1 MKSKL
6 FCFGLVWVVVVSMS
20 VISPV
25 HAISLATL
33 KNSLSKFCIASP
45 EACGT
50 SDAPIFDTQ
59 KNSCVC
65 YNSNYQQ
72 YDASQRKCVIKCPAG
87 TYRFEATTGRCP
99 AGFYIAGATAKCPA
113 GSHQLVVDK
122 RALKSYEFGGQM
134 LVQSDCKSLNSP
146 SSGSTKNC
154 HPELVSGSIGGTRG
168 KEKRFRN
175 KFGMT
180 EKKIY
185 G

>member
-1 MKSKL
+1 MTRTKTVAKNLWVDVDFVVALSTRQKKEEKILWSQQKPPQNKKKGERKMKNKL
-6 FCFGLVWVVVVSMS
+6 LCFGLVLVVVVSMS

-122 RALKSYEFGGQM
+122 RALKSYEFGG
-134 LVQSDCKSLNSP
+134 
-146 SSGSTKNC
+146 
-154 HPELVSGSIGGTRG
+154 
-168 KEKRFRN
+168 
-175 KFGMT
+175 
-180 EKKIY
+180 
-185 G
+185 

>member
-1 MKSKL
+1 MKNKL
-6 FCFGLVWVVVVSMS
+6 LCFGLVLVVSMS
-20 VISPV
+20 VISPARAV
-25 HAISLATL
+25 SLETL

-65 YNSNYQQ
+65 YDANYQQ
-72 YDASQRKCVIKCPAG
+72 YDANQRKCVIKCPAG

-122 RALKSYEFGGQM
+122 RALKSYEFGG
-134 LVQSDCKSLNSP
+134 
-146 SSGSTKNC
+146 
-154 HPELVSGSIGGTRG
+154 
-168 KEKRFRN
+168 
-175 KFGMT
+175 
-180 EKKIY
+180 
-185 G
+185 